1 MTPRFEIA
9 AAINKNR
16 ESGEKFVLSPQEKN
30 LSSGRVEFREPEHH
44 MWQTSKSVVQM
55 QCWMPEK
62 ISKP

>member
-44 MWQTSKSVVQM
+44 M
-55 QCWMPEK
+55 
-62 ISKP
+62 